1 MKKIIL
7 GIGSNLGNKKQ
18 NIKKALNLIK
28 EKTKII
34 KISNLYLT
42 KPVGYLNQDKF
53 LNGAIILNTILKPLE
68 LLDFLKSI
76 ETKLKRIKTFK
87 NGPRTIDLDILY
99 YEDKIIKQKN
109 LIIPH
114 PRLYERSFV
123 LEPLNEI
130 DPEFIDPVLKININN
145 IWTNFLKNLEITS
158 TEKSKNR
165 LIKIG
170 IISNNN

>member
-1 MKKIIL
+1 MKKVIL

-18 NIKKALNLIK
+18 NIEKALNLIK

-34 KISNLYLT
+34 KTSNLYVT
-42 KPVGYLNQDKF
+42 EPVGYLNQNMF
-53 LNGAIILNTILKPLE
+53 LNGVLILNTILKPLE
-68 LLDFLKSI
+68 LLNFLKSI
-76 ETKLKRIKTFK
+76 EKKLKRIKTFK

-99 YEDKIIKQKN
+99 YEDKIIKQKD

-123 LEPLNEI
+123 LKPLNEI

-145 IWTNFLKNLEITS
+145 IWRNFLQNLEA
-158 TEKSKNR
+158 N
-165 LIKIG
+165 
-170 IISNNN
+170 